1 MGTSW
6 MIANLDLHYL
16 KFDKSDEWNTNWGLQ
31 FFKTTCTWVLIFT
44 NFVPISLLVT
54 LEIVHFFHA
63 LFMSYDVMM
72 FDTD

>member
-1 MGTSW
+1 MEHQLGATVLQDYLYMGAYIHVSLSSSNI
-6 MIANLDLHYL
+6 M
-16 KFDKSDEWNTNWGLQ
+16 FS
-31 FFKTTCTWVLIFT
+31 

-63 LFMSYDVMM
+63 IFMGYDVMM

>member
-1 MGTSW
+1 MEHKLGSTVLQNYLHMGAHIHVSLSFSN
-6 MIANLDLHYL
+6 MI
-16 KFDKSDEWNTNWGLQ
+16 FS
-31 FFKTTCTWVLIFT
+31 

-63 LFMSYDVMM
+63 LFMGYDVMM